1 MSFIDRTANIPKFGG
16 KIHYVDGTNGND
28 ANGGLRPND
37 ALATI
42 GQATTNAVTGDAI
55 NVRAGTYVED
65 VVLGEAGVK
74 DFLELWCEIGVVL
87 DGTGTCLTVAGNSCR
102 VICREGAMKVTPAAD
117 QTGVLVTGTF
127 CYLAEI
133 RVPAGGVGDCG
144 FDIVGAGA
152 DLRRCRCSS
161 VKAAGEAAA
170 FVITGDKIKLEDC
183 IAGGDGGA
191 TTGYKIEGTAD
202 KFRLINCG
210 SQGHSTGG
218 FYIHTSASNGVI
230 KDCSSGGGDG
240 PFHNHGTDCIF
251 SDFAYD
257 GAIQDFNTPVT
268 KTTTFAG
275 APTEYNIFK
284 ITGIV
289 RIQDIVGHVTTVIPN
304 TSSSIH
310 LSVYST
316 GGEVNLTNSVSAPD
330 INTAPVESLLVR
342 VDDSTEALEY
352 KSSATPAIIEYG
364 SRAASVEVN
373 VIADDD
379 QDTYIRVNLTAALA
393 SGAIHWHCH
402 YVPISDDGF
411 VEPA

>member
-102 VICREGAMKVTPAAD
+102 VICREGAIKVTPAAD
-117 QTGVLVTGTF
+117 QTGVLVTGIF
-127 CYLAEI
+127 AYLAEI
-133 RVPAGGVGDCG
+133 RVQAGGVGDCG
-144 FDIVGAGA
+144 FDIVGSGA

-183 IAGGDGGA
+183 CTGGDGGA
-191 TTGYKIEGTAD
+191 TTGFNIEGTAD

-218 FYIHTSASNGVI
+218 FYIHTSATNGVI

-240 PFHNHGTDCIF
+240 PFYNHGTDCIF

-257 GAIQDFNTPVT
+257 GAIQDFNTSVV
-268 KTTTFAG
+268 KYTTFSG
-275 APTEYNIFK
+275 ADTTYNIFK
-284 ITGIV
+284 VTGSV
-289 RIQDIVGHVTTVIPN
+289 RIEDILGHVTTVIPN
-304 TSSSIH
+304 TSSTIH
-310 LSVYST
+310 LEVYST
-316 GGEVNLTNSVSAPD
+316 GGTVDLTNNVGAPD
-330 INTAPVESLLVR
+330 LDQAPVDSIIVR
-342 VDDSTEALEY
+342 IDDSSEALELA
-352 KSSATPAIIEYG
+352 SSTTPSIIEYG
-364 SRAASVEVN
+364 ARAASVAVN
-373 VIADDD
+373 IVADAD
-379 QDTYIRVNLTAALA
+379 QDTYIRLSITNALA